1 MQHVRQPKRLC
12 LLNPGSA
19 IFDLSLDPC
28 SQQSLLSSNDESRTI
43 TISERSARDNR
54 VTSHLSPLTGDLS
67 LDSLDPR
74 SFGFRNRPRP
84 SIFPGGRSF
93 GSAVALELQ
102 KPRTRTS
109 SRTRTIGG

>member
-54 VTSHLSPLTGDLS
+54 VTSHLSPLTSHLS
-67 LDSLDPR
+67 PLTSRRRRHADTP
-74 SFGFRNRPRP
+74 NRRP
-84 SIFPGGRSF
+84 
-93 GSAVALELQ
+93 GSTRDRCVCASQ
-102 KPRTRTS
+102 KGIGS
-109 SRTRTIGG
+109 SV